1 MTPTEQAEA
10 ANFLAQLATIPGFDH
25 PDLHRWVAALRAAPQ
40 AAPSPPHRRSPAMA
54 DYTELRAALA
64 ERDALPPLGNMAT
77 PSERVRHLSE
87 SNHANLGFMLAAVNA
102 APELLRER
110 NAHKQASELSA
121 AALRGVSEELA
132 RVTADARALKE
143 TLHDEM
149 AENLRLRELG
159 GAKPDENITAMTER
173 VIAERDAL
181 AAKVQEMTLQA
192 LTDSGQWIEHTG
204 ELAAKV
210 KALEADADRYRW
222 LRDKSV
228 PPHNFYLS
236 VPIEFDGVRYL
247 PAEVD
252 AAIDAARGEQ
262 A

>member
-1 MTPTEQAEA
+1 
-10 ANFLAQLATIPGFDH
+10 
-25 PDLHRWVAALRAAPQ
+25 
-40 AAPSPPHRRSPAMA
+40 MA
-54 DYTELRAALA
+54 DFTELRAAL
-64 ERDALPPLGNMAT
+64 ETLHPPLHTGTVDDPHWSREIRTAQG
-77 PSERVRHLSE
+77 SIAWCGASDGRAIAAAIVR
-87 SNHANLGFMLAAVNA
+87 AVNA

>member
-1 MTPTEQAEA
+1 
-10 ANFLAQLATIPGFDH
+10 
-25 PDLHRWVAALRAAPQ
+25 
-40 AAPSPPHRRSPAMA
+40 MA
-54 DYTELRAALA
+54 HEELRAAL
-64 ERDALPPLGNMAT
+64 ETLHLPLHTGTVDDPHWSREIRTAQGSIAWCGA
-77 PSERVRHLSE
+77 SDGRAIAAAIVR
-87 SNHANLGFMLAAVNA
+87 AVNA

-110 NAHKQASELSA
+110 DAHKQASELSA

-210 KALEADADRYRW
+210 KALEADAARLDFVEANGDKFPRYRKKRW
-222 LRDKSV
+222 AFIGLTSYEYET
-228 PPHNFYLS
+228 HAT
-236 VPIEFDGVRYL
+236 VR
-247 PAEVD
+247 E
-252 AAIDAARGEQ
+252 AIDAARGEQ